1 MATNPSRRKNAAPA
15 PAAPDLDTE
24 VASRLRDPFETLY
37 MGVLR
42 TQDPLLLE
50 RGNEGAE
57 MYRDLRRDGRV
68 FSALQKRILALVSK
82 PWQVEPVDG
91 TSLQDAETLTKI
103 IKGIAFDLLCQQL
116 MEAVLCGWAIGEIV
130 WTRRDNLVV
139 PARIPQRNRRRFRYV
154 QDEEH
159 APPALHLLDR
169 EDMSRGK
176 PIPERKFIVHR
187 VNPEDD
193 NPYGT
198 GLGLQLYWP
207 VYFKRAGVVAWN
219 KLNDRFGTPTP
230 WGRFPRNAG
239 KKEKDTLFDALRAFS
254 RDGVVMTPEGTLIEL
269 LESKVSGNVTTQ
281 QALCEYMDD
290 WIDSV
295 ILGTEPRSKS
305 GGAMASASKERQ
317 NVRID
322 LVQADSDLLS
332 ETLNNTL
339 IKWLCEYN
347 GLAPCQIYRVIKEE
361 EDLKALAETDK
372 IVSEMGFE
380 LSLDQ
385 VRARYGD
392 GWEKKVESEPA
403 VAHQGPDPVVDNGK
417 GNDAP
422 PEQEESGRYAEL
434 GGRDVIDDAVADA
447 LDDWE
452 AVIRPLADPIL
463 AAIAASSTAD
473 ETAEQLLQRLNALL
487 SAENVPDAGPL
498 AERLAQLAGAA
509 RVAAFAGAAA

>member
-1 MATNPSRRKNAAPA
+1 MATKRPRGQDAAASTPA
-15 PAAPDLDTE
+15 PELDTE

-37 MGVLR
+37 LGVLR

-57 MYRDLRRDGRV
+57 IYRDLKRDGKV

-91 TSLQDAETLTKI
+91 TSLQDAEALTAI
-103 IKGIAFDLLCQQL
+103 LKGFAFDKLCQEL
-116 MEAVLCGWAIGEIV
+116 MEAVLCGWALGEIV
-130 WTRRDNLVV
+130 WTRRDNRVV
-139 PARIPQRNRRRFRYV
+139 PARVAQRARRRFRYV

-159 APPALHLLDR
+159 APPVLHLLTS
-169 EDMSRGK
+169 EDMSRGR

-193 NPYGT
+193 NPYGS

-230 WGRFPRNAG
+230 WGRYPRNAG
-239 KKEKDTLFDALRAFS
+239 KKEKDTLFEALRAFS

-269 LESKVSGNVTTQ
+269 LESKVGGNITTQ

-290 WIDSV
+290 WIDAV

-305 GGAMASASKERQ
+305 GGAMAAASKERQ
-317 NVRID
+317 DVRLD

-339 IKWLCEYN
+339 IRWLCEYN
-347 GLAPCQIYRVIKEE
+347 GLVPCQVYRVIKEE
-361 EDLKALAETDK
+361 EDLKAQAETDK

-385 VRARYGD
+385 VRARYGE
-392 GWEKKVESEPA
+392 GWEKRAPSAIAPGSV
-403 VAHQGPDPVVDNGK
+403 PVVDNAKPG
-417 GNDAP
+417 GEQ
-422 PEQEESGRYAEL
+422 PEPSATTRFAES
-434 GGRDVIDDAVADA
+434 GGRDVIDDAIDDA
-447 LDDWE
+447 VGDWE
-452 AVIRPLADPIL
+452 AVITPMTDPIL
-463 AAIAASSTAD
+463 AAIAEAD
-473 ETAEQLLQRLNALL
+473 AAGETAEQLLQRLGALL
-487 SAENVPDAGPL
+487 TAEKTPDAGPL

-509 RVAAFAGAAA
+509 RLAGTAGAGA

>member
-15 PAAPDLDTE
+15 PAAPELDTE

-37 MGVLR
+37 LGVLR

-57 MYRDLRRDGRV
+57 IYRDLKRDGKV

-91 TSLQDAETLTKI
+91 TSLQDAEALTAI
-103 IKGIAFDLLCQQL
+103 LKGFAFDKLCQEL
-116 MEAVLCGWAIGEIV
+116 MEAVLCGWALGEIV
-130 WTRRDNLVV
+130 WTRRDNRVV
-139 PARIPQRNRRRFRYV
+139 PARVAQRARRRFRYV
-154 QDEEH
+154 QGEEH
-159 APPALHLLDR
+159 APPVLHLLTH
-169 EDMSRGK
+169 EDMSRGT

-193 NPYGT
+193 NPYGS

-230 WGRFPRNAG
+230 WGRYPRNAG
-239 KKEKDTLFDALRAFS
+239 KKEKDTLFEALRAFS

-269 LESKVSGNVTTQ
+269 LESKVGGNITTQ

-290 WIDSV
+290 WIDAV

-305 GGAMASASKERQ
+305 GGAMAAASKERQ
-317 NVRID
+317 DVRLD

-339 IKWLCEYN
+339 IRWLCEYN
-347 GLAPCQIYRVIKEE
+347 GLVPCQVYRVIKEE
-361 EDLKALAETDK
+361 EDLKAQAETDK

-385 VRARYGD
+385 VRARYGE
-392 GWEKKVESEPA
+392 GWEKKAPSAIAPGSV
-403 VAHQGPDPVVDNGK
+403 PVVDNAKPG
-417 GNDAP
+417 GEQ
-422 PEQEESGRYAEL
+422 PEPSATTRFAES
-434 GGRDVIDDAVADA
+434 GGRDVIDDAIDDA
-447 LDDWE
+447 VGDWE
-452 AVIRPLADPIL
+452 AVITPMTDPIL
-463 AAIAASSTAD
+463 AAIAEAD
-473 ETAEQLLQRLNALL
+473 AAGETAEQLLQRLGALL
-487 SAENVPDAGPL
+487 TAEKTPDAGPL

-509 RVAAFAGAAA
+509 RLAGTAGAGV

>member
-15 PAAPDLDTE
+15 PAAPELDTE

-37 MGVLR
+37 LGVLR

-57 MYRDLRRDGRV
+57 IYRDLKRDGKV

-91 TSLQDAETLTKI
+91 TSLQDAEALTAI
-103 IKGIAFDLLCQQL
+103 LKGFAFDKLCQEL
-116 MEAVLCGWAIGEIV
+116 MEAVLCGWALGEIV
-130 WTRRDNLVV
+130 WTRCDNRVV
-139 PARIPQRNRRRFRYV
+139 PARVAQRARRRFRYV

-159 APPALHLLDR
+159 ASPALHLLTR
-169 EDMSRGK
+169 EDMTRGT
-176 PIPERKFIVHR
+176 PIPDRKFIVHR

-193 NPYGT
+193 NPYGS

-219 KLNDRFGTPTP
+219 KLNDRFGTPTL

-239 KKEKDTLFDALRAFS
+239 KKEKDTLFEALRAFS

-269 LESKVSGNVTTQ
+269 LESKVGGNITTQ

-290 WIDSV
+290 WIDAV

-305 GGAMASASKERQ
+305 GGAMAAASKERQ
-317 NVRID
+317 DVRLD

-339 IKWLCEYN
+339 IRWLCEYN
-347 GLAPCQIYRVIKEE
+347 DLAPCQVYRVIKEE
-361 EDLKALAETDK
+361 DDLKAQAETDN

-385 VRARYGD
+385 VRARYGE
-392 GWEKKVESEPA
+392 GWEKKASHATAPGSV
-403 VAHQGPDPVVDNGK
+403 PVVGTAKPGGDQ
-417 GNDAP
+417 
-422 PEQEESGRYAEL
+422 PEPGATARFAESGA
-434 GGRDVIDDAVADA
+434 RDVIDDAIDDA
-447 LDDWE
+447 VGDWE
-452 AVIRPLADPIL
+452 AVITPMTDPIL
-463 AAIAASSTAD
+463 AAIAEAD
-473 ETAEQLLQRLNALL
+473 AAGETAEQLLQRLGALL
-487 SAENVPDAGPL
+487 TAENAPDAGPL

-509 RVAAFAGAAA
+509 RLAGTAGAGV

>member
-1 MATNPSRRKNAAPA
+1 MATSRPRRQDAAASPSAPE
-15 PAAPDLDTE
+15 LDTE

-37 MGVLR
+37 LGVLR

-57 MYRDLRRDGRV
+57 IYRDLKRDGKV

-91 TSLQDAETLTKI
+91 TSLQDAEALTAI
-103 IKGIAFDLLCQQL
+103 LKGFAFDKLCQEL
-116 MEAVLCGWAIGEIV
+116 MEAVLCGWALGEIV
-130 WTRRDNLVV
+130 WTRRDHRVV
-139 PARIPQRNRRRFRYV
+139 PARVAQRARRRFRYV

-159 APPALHLLDR
+159 ASPALHLLTRD
-169 EDMSRGK
+169 DMTRGT
-176 PIPERKFIVHR
+176 PLPERKFIVHR

-193 NPYGT
+193 NPYGS

-230 WGRFPRNAG
+230 WGRYPRNAG
-239 KKEKDTLFDALRAFS
+239 KKEKDTLFEALRAFS

-269 LESKVSGNVTTQ
+269 LESKVGGNITTQ

-290 WIDSV
+290 WIDAV

-305 GGAMASASKERQ
+305 GGAMAAASKERQ
-317 NVRID
+317 DVRLD

-339 IKWLCEYN
+339 IRWLCEYN
-347 GLAPCQIYRVIKEE
+347 GLAPCQVYRVIKEE
-361 EDLKALAETDK
+361 EDLKAQAETDK
-372 IVSEMGFE
+372 IVSDMGFE

-385 VRARYGD
+385 VRARYGE
-392 GWEKKVESEPA
+392 GWEKKAPPA
-403 VAHQGPDPVVDNGK
+403 LPPGGVPVVDNTKPGREQP
-417 GNDAP
+417 DADA
-422 PEQEESGRYAEL
+422 SARFAEP
-434 GGRDVIDDAVADA
+434 GGRDVIDDAIDA
-447 LDDWE
+447 AVGDWE
-452 AVIRPLADPIL
+452 AVITPMTDPIL
-463 AAIAASSTAD
+463 AAIAEAD
-473 ETAEQLLQRLNALL
+473 AAGETAEQLLQRLRALL
-487 SAENVPDAGPL
+487 VAEHAPDAGPL

-509 RVAAFAGAAA
+509 RLAGTAGAEA